1 MSILKWQ
8 QLLFR
13 NLHLPS
19 PTSRPQRMVF
29 LLFPRSTPS
38 FFSWVSPAVS
48 SLFPSSLPSLSS
60 HLQWPLTSLVFT
72 RSLSFGSVLF
82 QAAGTPLSAHQDT
95 ALGLSLCNLVPG
107 SVGLWTGVGSGWGE
121 GEGSFSLQITE

>member
-1 MSILKWQ
+1 MSTLKWQ

-19 PTSRPQRMVF
+19 PTSCPQRVVS
-29 LLFPRSTPS
+29 LLFPCSTSLLLYPGRLLQFLLS
-38 FFSWVSPAVS
+38 F
-48 SLFPSSLPSLSS
+48 S
-60 HLQWPLTSLVFT
+60 HLQWPLASLVFT

-82 QAAGTPLSAHQDT
+82 QGAGPPLSAHRDT

-107 SVGLWTGVGSGWGE
+107 LGGTLDRVRWGE
-121 GEGSFSLQITE
+121 GEGSFLLQNTQ